1 MKNLLLLLVSAALLS
16 ACSMDAT
23 IADTFGEAG
32 AYTVIAAEV
41 MQNNQALYGL
51 GPDIKKQQVLS
62 DKFNKFIVMTSV
74 GEPTDNNFQTKNG
87 WVVRMSLVGTEGAL
101 IGNTN

>member
-1 MKNLLLLLVSAALLS
+1 MKKLLLLLVSAVFLS

-23 IADTFGEAG
+23 ISDTFGEAG

-41 MQNNQALYGL
+41 MKNDQALYGL

-62 DKFNKFIVMTSV
+62 NKFNKFIVMTSV

-87 WVVRMSLVGTEGAL
+87 WTVRMSLVGTEGAL